1 MVNLDKISFSKAHHI
16 LHTLEM
22 CMISHEQWFEKI
34 NLNLIKKRPFAAQFT
49 DKEAYNKC
57 RMGGFLKSLEDD
69 LLGSDIYT
77 DILFLHRRVHN
88 TARAITQVKVSEYNN
103 IYNLYDELITQRNAL
118 KWVVLILENQLKN
131 NIVQVD
137 PLTGLM
143 NRQKMESTLRRVQG
157 GDEENSI
164 ICIADIDHFKKINDT
179 YGHTVG
185 DLVLINVANLIKSSL
200 RPSDAIFRYGG
211 EEFVLSI
218 TAPRKKVMGIVEN
231 LRKKIER
238 SVTTTMDGREIS
250 VTASFG
256 MVTMDRDISVTDNIT
271 NADKA
276 LYHSKESGRNRITR
290 YEDMAMMEEAM
301 V

>member
-34 NLNLIKKRPFAAQFT
+34 NRNLIKKKPFAEQFT

-57 RMGGFLKSLEDD
+57 RMGGFLRTLEDD
-69 LLGSDIYT
+69 LLGSDIYE

-88 TARAITQVKVSEYNN
+88 TARAITQVKVSEYNK
-103 IYNLYDELITQRNAL
+103 IYDLYDDLITQRNAM

-143 NRQKMESTLRRVQG
+143 NRQKMEDTLQRMRG
-157 GDEENSI
+157 GEEENSI
-164 ICIADIDHFKKINDT
+164 VCIADIDHFKQVNDT

-185 DLVLINVANLIKSSL
+185 DLVLINVANLIKNNL
-200 RPSDAIFRYGG
+200 RPSDTIFRYGG

-218 TAPRKKVMGIVEN
+218 TAPKNKVLKIVEN
-231 LRKKIER
+231 LRKNIEK
-238 SVTTTMDGREIS
+238 SVTTTMDGQEIS

-256 MVTMDRDISVTDNIT
+256 MTYMNRNISVTDNIS

-276 LYHSKESGRNRITR
+276 LYQSKESGRNRVTQF
-290 YEDMAMMEEAM
+290 EKMS
-301 V
+301 

>member
-22 CMISHEQWFEKI
+22 CMISHEQWFERI
-34 NLNLIKKRPFAAQFT
+34 NRNLIKKQPFALQFT

-57 RMGGFLKSLEDD
+57 RMGGFLRTLEDD
-69 LLGSDIYT
+69 LLGSDIYE
-77 DILFLHRRVHN
+77 DIIFLHKRVHF
-88 TARAITQVKVSEYNN
+88 TARAITQVKVSEYNK
-103 IYNLYDELITQRNAL
+103 IYELYDELINQRNAM
-118 KWVVLILENQLKN
+118 KWIVLILENQLKN

-143 NRQKMESTLRRVQG
+143 NRQKMETTLQRIRG
-157 GDEENSI
+157 GEESDSI
-164 ICIADIDHFKKINDT
+164 VCIADVDHFKKVNDT

-185 DLVLINVANLIKSSL
+185 DLVLINIANLMKSNL
-200 RPSDAIFRYGG
+200 RPADTIFRYGG

-218 TAPRKKVMGIVEN
+218 TAPKNKVFKIVDN
-231 LRKKIER
+231 LRKIIAK
-238 SVTTTMDGREIS
+238 SVTNTMDGQEIKVTASFGITFMDREIS
-250 VTASFG
+250 VT
-256 MVTMDRDISVTDNIT
+256 DNLS

-276 LYHSKESGRNRITR
+276 LYHSKESGRNRVTQ
-290 YEDMAMMEEAM
+290 YEDI